1 MKAKNNSLF
10 VKTSLNLTAKR
21 FILQLQ
27 TKINIPETKSPIA
40 YLSKIMLLGSC
51 FAENIGGKFEYFKF
65 RNTTNPFG
73 IIFNPVSIEKLIER
87 AVAQRYFTKDDIFF
101 FNERWHCYEVHS
113 DCSTTTS
120 EALLDNLN
128 QLLLDTQKQLQEATH
143 IIITYGTSW
152 VYRHN
157 ETNAIVANC
166 HKVPQKQF
174 SKELLSI
181 DTIQK
186 AIQNTVSLIATINP
200 KCNFIFTVSPV
211 RHLKDGFVENQ
222 VSKAHLIAAINDF
235 LQESEVVFP
244 LGARGLF
251 PSYEIMMDELR
262 DYRFYADDM
271 IHPSALAIE
280 YIWERFAATQIDAN
294 SKVTMDLVA
303 TIQKGLAHR
312 PFNPNSESHQKFE
325 ANLKEKIA
333 TLEAQYSFMKF

>member
-1 MKAKNNSLF
+1 MNF
-10 VKTSLNLTAKR
+10 T
-21 FILQLQ
+21 
-27 TKINIPETKSPIA
+27 TKIPITQNA
-40 YLSKIMLLGSC
+40 NPIDYNSKIVSFGSC
-51 FAENIGGKFEYFKF
+51 FAENMGDKLLYYKFQ
-65 RNTTNPFG
+65 TQVNPFG
-73 IIFNPVSIEKLIER
+73 IIFNPFSIEKLIER
-87 AVAQRYFTKDDIFF
+87 VVLQRYFTKDDIFF

-113 DCSTTTS
+113 ELSDADAEVVLSK
-120 EALLDNLN
+120 LN
-128 QLLLDTQKQLQEATH
+128 RILSDTQKQLQQATH

-152 VYRHN
+152 VYRHI

-181 DTIQK
+181 DSIQK
-186 AIQNTVSLIATINP
+186 SIQNTVSLIATLNP

-222 VSKAHLIAAINDF
+222 VSKAHLIAAIYATTNTKQQT
-235 LQESEVVFP
+235 LNY
-244 LGARGLF
+244 F

-262 DYRFYADDM
+262 DYRFYTDDM
-271 IHPSALAIE
+271 MHPSPMAID
-280 YIWERFAATQIDAN
+280 YIWERFAATQIAA
-294 SKVTMDLVA
+294 SAITTMELVQ

>member
-1 MKAKNNSLF
+1 MNF
-10 VKTSLNLTAKR
+10 T
-21 FILQLQ
+21 
-27 TKINIPETKSPIA
+27 TKIPITQNA
-40 YLSKIMLLGSC
+40 NPIDYNSKIVSFGSC
-51 FAENIGGKFEYFKF
+51 FAENMGDKLLYYKFQ
-65 RNTTNPFG
+65 TQVNPFG
-73 IIFNPVSIEKLIER
+73 IIFNPFSIEKLIER
-87 AVAQRYFTKDDIFF
+87 VVLQRYFTKDDIFF

-113 DCSTTTS
+113 ELSDADS
-120 EALLDNLN
+120 EVFLSKLN
-128 QLLLDTQKQLQEATH
+128 QILSDTQKQLQQATH

-152 VYRHN
+152 VYRHI

-181 DTIQK
+181 DSIQK
-186 AIQNTVSLIATINP
+186 SIQNTVSLIATLNP

-222 VSKAHLIAAINDF
+222 VSKAHLIAAIYATTNTKQQT
-235 LQESEVVFP
+235 LNY
-244 LGARGLF
+244 F

-271 IHPSALAIE
+271 MHPSPMAID
-280 YIWERFAATQIDAN
+280 YIWERFAATQIDA
-294 SKVTMDLVA
+294 SAITTMELVQ

-312 PFNPNSESHQKFE
+312 PFNPNSESHQRFE

>member
-1 MKAKNNSLF
+1 MNF
-10 VKTSLNLTAKR
+10 T
-21 FILQLQ
+21 
-27 TKINIPETKSPIA
+27 TKIPITQNA
-40 YLSKIMLLGSC
+40 NPIDYNSKIVSFGSC
-51 FAENIGGKFEYFKF
+51 FAENMGDKLCYYKFQ
-65 RNTTNPFG
+65 TQVNPFG
-73 IIFNPVSIEKLIER
+73 IIFNPFSIEKLIER
-87 AVAQRYFTKDDIFF
+87 VVLQRYFTKDDIFF

-113 DCSTTTS
+113 ELSDADAEVVLSK
-120 EALLDNLN
+120 LN
-128 QLLLDTQKQLQEATH
+128 RILSDTQKQLQQATH

-152 VYRHN
+152 VYRHI
-157 ETNAIVANC
+157 ETNGIVANC

-181 DTIQK
+181 DSIQK
-186 AIQNTVSLIATINP
+186 SIQNTVSLIATLNP

-222 VSKAHLIAAINDF
+222 VSKAHLIAAIYATTNTKQQT
-235 LQESEVVFP
+235 LNY
-244 LGARGLF
+244 F

-271 IHPSALAIE
+271 MHPSPMAID
-280 YIWERFAATQIDAN
+280 YIWERFAATQIDA
-294 SKVTMDLVA
+294 SAITTMELVQ